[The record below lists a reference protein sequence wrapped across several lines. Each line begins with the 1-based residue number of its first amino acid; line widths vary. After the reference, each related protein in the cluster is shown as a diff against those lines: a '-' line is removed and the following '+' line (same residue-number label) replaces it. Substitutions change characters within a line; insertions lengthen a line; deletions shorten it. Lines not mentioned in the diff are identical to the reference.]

1 VAVEI
6 RTCTADEL
14 GAFLR
19 PTAVTLMGRAPD
31 PARFGRFASM
41 DPARMHAAVDDGEI
55 VASAGAFTFELTA
68 PGPRPVAAAGITVVG
83 VLPSRRRRG
92 LLRRLVDAQ
101 FDDARARR
109 EPVAILWSSE
119 TTIYG
124 RFGYG
129 IASEIASVQA
139 DPRELALVPE
149 ARSGVRSDMLDLAEA
164 VRRIPPI
171 YDRARRSIPGMLS
184 RDRVWW
190 EKRRLADDPALP
202 ETMLRL
208 VVGDDDG
215 GDRAYALLRI
225 HSSWVQGRPQH
236 ELDVIEAL
244 GEDDA
249 WTLEAWRFLLAVD
262 LVRTL
267 ESELMPVDHP
277 LFLAVQDPRALQRQ
291 VRDGLWLRLV
301 DLPAALAARG
311 YGTDGALVLEVTDAT
326 CPDNAG
332 TWRLEASGGEGR
344 AMRVDA
350 SPDLRLDAAD
360 VGAGYLGVPTLGRR
374 ARAGLIEE
382 ITPGAALRADRLLA
396 GDRAPWCPE
405 NF

>member
-1 VAVEI
+1 
-6 RTCTADEL
+6 
-14 GAFLR
+14 
-19 PTAVTLMGRAPD
+19 MGRAPD

-41 DPARMHAAVDDGEI
+41 EPERMHVVVEDGEV
-55 VASAGAFTFELTA
+55 VASAGAFTFELTV
-68 PGPRPVAAAGITVVG
+68 PGPRQVAAQGVTVVG

-92 LLRRLVDAQ
+92 LLRRLVAAQ
-101 FDDARARR
+101 LDDARSRG
-109 EPVAILWSSE
+109 EPVAILWASE

-129 IASEIASVQA
+129 IASEIASARA
-139 DPRELALVPE
+139 DLRDLDLVPE
-149 ARSGVRSDMLDLAEA
+149 GQPGVWSNVLEPAEA
-164 VRRIPPI
+164 VRRIPAI
-171 YDRARRSIPGMLS
+171 YDRARRSIPGMVS
-184 RDRVWW
+184 RDRAWW

-202 ETMLRL
+202 ETMLRV
-208 VVGDDDG
+208 VVGDAE

-225 HSSWVQGRPQH
+225 HAGWVQGRPQH
-236 ELDVIEAL
+236 ELEVIEAL
-244 GEDDA
+244 GEDDG
-249 WTLEAWRFLLAVD
+249 WTLEAWRFLLGVD

-277 LFLAVQDPRALQRQ
+277 LFLAVHDPRALHRE

-301 DLPAALAARG
+301 DLPAAVAARG
-311 YGTDGALVLEVTDAT
+311 YGTDDALVLEVADGT

-350 SPDLRLDAAD
+350 PPDLRLDVAGL
-360 VGAGYLGVPTLGRR
+360 GAGYLGMPTFGRQ
-374 ARAGLIEE
+374 ARAGLLDEV
-382 ITPGAALRADRLLA
+382 TPGTALRADRLLA

-405 NF
+405 IF

>member
-19 PTAVTLMGRAPD
+19 PTAVTLTGRAPD

-41 DPARMHAAVDDGEI
+41 DPARMHAAVEDGEI

-68 PGPRPVAAAGITVVG
+68 PGPRAVAAAGVSVVG

-101 FDDARARR
+101 FGDARARR

-129 IASEIASVQA
+129 IASEIVSVRA
-139 DPRELALVPE
+139 DPRDLALVRE
-149 ARSGVRSDMLDLAEA
+149 APPGLRSDVLDLAEA
-164 VRRIPPI
+164 VGRIPPI
-171 YDRARRSIPGMLS
+171 YDRAGRSVPGMLS
-184 RDRVWW
+184 RNRVWW
-190 EKRRLADDPALP
+190 ERRRLADDPALP
-202 ETMLRL
+202 DTMLRV
-208 VVGDDDG
+208 VVGDDG
-215 GDRAYALLRI
+215 GDRAYTLLRI
-225 HSSWVQGRPQH
+225 HGSWAQGRPQH
-236 ELDVIEAL
+236 ELEVIEAL

-249 WTLEAWRFLLAVD
+249 WTLEAWRFLLGVD

-267 ESELMPVDHP
+267 EAELMSVDHP
-277 LFLAVQDPRALQRQ
+277 LLLAVRDPRALHRD

-311 YGTDGALVLEVTDAT
+311 YDTDDALVLDVADAT
-326 CPDNAG
+326 CPGNAG

-344 AMRVDA
+344 AVPVDA
-350 SPDLRLDAAD
+350 SPDLRLDVAD
-360 VGAGYLGVPTLGRR
+360 LGAGYLGVPTLGRR
-374 ARAGLIEE
+374 ARAGLLEE
-382 ITPGAALRADRLLA
+382 VTPGAALRADRLLA

-405 NF
+405 IF